1 VSHASS
7 VGQSEAKLQP
17 HVPLD
22 RHASP
27 VARPTHDMQDPERP
41 QAGRV
46 SPTAQTP
53 KLQQPPLHA
62 SVPEHVVPHRPVV
75 VSQASSVGQSL
86 AIAQPQ
92 TPVDRQALPDE
103 PPGQKPHVPPSMPQA
118 RGDVPVAHMPELQQP
133 PLHGWLP
140 EHVVVHTPL
149 VVSQASSV
157 GQSVA
162 EAQPHVPLDRHAV
175 PELLPAHEVHV
186 PPAAP
191 HAVCPVP
198 VAQVPALQ
206 QPPLHVWVDVHAVV
220 HLWVA
225 VSHAS
230 SVGQSVGTA
239 QPPPVSASPA
249 PVSVGPVSCP
259 ESVVPSA

>member
-7 VGQSEAKLQP
+7 LGQSEAKLQP
-17 HVPLD
+17 HVPLE

-27 VARPTHDMQDPERP
+27 VARPTQDMQEPERP

-53 KLQQPPLHA
+53 KLQQPPLHG
-62 SVPEHVVPHRPVV
+62 SPDEHAVPHMPVE
-75 VSQASSVGQSL
+75 VSQASSVGQSV

-118 RGDVPVAHMPELQQP
+118 RGDEPVAHMPELQQP

-140 EHVVVHTPL
+140 EHVVVHVPL
-149 VVSQASSV
+149 LVSHASSV

-162 EAQPHVPLDRHAV
+162 TAQPHVPLERHAV
-175 PELLPAHEVHV
+175 PELLPEHEVHML
-186 PPAAP
+186 PAAP
-191 HAVCPVP
+191 HAVGAPP
-198 VAQVPALQ
+198 GAHVPALQ

-220 HLWVA
+220 HFWVV
-225 VSHAS
+225 VSHA
-230 SVGQSVGTA
+230 
-239 QPPPVSASPA
+239 
-249 PVSVGPVSCP
+249 
-259 ESVVPSA
+259 